1 MELTIEA
8 DWLEKPDKNP
18 RLAVIPDSPNG
29 KSGIIPPVKREP
41 FSSIIESLEQN
52 CLHWLSAIRLGD
64 QRALAS
70 FYDATVSR
78 VYGLALRITQ
88 NAAAAEDVVAEVYIQ
103 VWRAAD
109 QYDPTRGPV
118 LAWMLVMCR
127 SRALDYLRRLESAV
141 SMAEPEVLLEH
152 TALDGANPQ
161 DLFLAS
167 EQNTILRQALNGLA
181 PIQRQ
186 LLALA
191 FFRGLSHQE
200 IAEQTALPL
209 GTIKSHIRRG
219 LTVMREAFTASAQ
232 EDYL

>member
-18 RLAVIPDSPNG
+18 RLA
-29 KSGIIPPVKREP
+29 IISPVKREP
-41 FSSIIESLEQN
+41 FSSITESLEQN

-78 VYGLALRITQ
+78 VYGLALRITR

-118 LAWMLVMCR
+118 LAWMLVMSR
-127 SRALDYLRRLESAV
+127 SRALDYLRRLEPAV
-141 SMAEPEVLLEH
+141 NMAEPEVLLEH
-152 TALDGANPQ
+152 TALDEANPQ

-167 EQNTILRQALNGLA
+167 EQNTILRQALSDLA

-219 LTVMREAFTASAQ
+219 LTALREAFTASAQ